1 MTELRIKALH
11 DDATWQLFG
20 FQFEAAVADRD
31 NYRAR
36 IERRLG
42 QDVAAKI
49 KLHVDVSLGRRL
61 NISSDVPNPKIML
74 MREYY
79 ELLGFEMAIQIER
92 RINANALFCAP
103 DYGAVCDRRTHMN
116 PNGQNES

>member
-1 MTELRIKALH
+1 MAELHIKALH
-11 DDATWQLFG
+11 DATWQLFG

-42 QDVAAKI
+42 QDVAAQI
-49 KLHVDVSLGRRL
+49 QLHVDVSLGRRL

-79 ELLGFEMAIQIER
+79 ELLGFEMAIQEIER

-103 DYGAVCDRRTHMN
+103 DYGAVCNERTNMN

>member
-1 MTELRIKALH
+1 MAELRIKGLH
-11 DDATWQLFG
+11 DATWQLFG

-42 QDVAAKI
+42 QDVAAQI
-49 KLHVDVSLGRRL
+49 QLHVDASLGRRV

-79 ELLGFEMAIQIER
+79 ELLGFEMAIQEMER
-92 RINANALFCAP
+92 RINANATFYDADHGL
-103 DYGAVCDRRTHMN
+103 RRTDPHH
-116 PNGQNES
+116 S

>member
-1 MTELRIKALH
+1 MA
-11 DDATWQLFG
+11 QLKIETLFNAAWRVFG
-20 FQFEAAVADRD
+20 FQHDQFVADRD
-31 NYRAR
+31 DFRAQ

-42 QDVAAKI
+42 QDVASQI
-49 KLHVDVSLGRRL
+49 QLHVDVSLGRRL

-79 ELLGFEMAIQIER
+79 ELLDFEKAIQEMER

-103 DYGAVCDRRTHMN
+103 DYGAVCDERTNMN
-116 PNGQNES
+116 PSGQNKP